1 MNSSTDLR
9 CSAFIFLR
17 CGSAKE
23 TSSSSPNT
31 SCAHWANGWGGASH
45 ASATKLVSS
54 CSPTPG
60 PRAAERNRARPD
72 CGRRPRHL
80 RRPSR
85 HRWTSFSR
93 GWSSLRSTDRSRLL
107 SNGPAAPRGREA
119 GSRGRPAACEG
130 QQDASRGCARAQ
142 PRRLLSAFGALRSR
156 CLSRPIPVTASGV
169 GRLRDRLRTTRT
181 PFVPSCGAQHRTRL
195 IVLGCLMVWSA
206 LCPCIACRKRRQR
219 CFRKEE
225 TSTWASVESY
235 SLQPS
240 H

>member
-1 MNSSTDLR
+1 MRPT
-9 CSAFIFLR
+9 A
-17 CGSAKE
+17 
-23 TSSSSPNT
+23 TSSPPPI
-31 SCAHWANGWGGASH
+31 
-45 ASATKLVSS
+45 SA
-54 CSPTPG
+54 
-60 PRAAERNRARPD
+60 
-72 CGRRPRHL
+72 
-80 RRPSR
+80 
-85 HRWTSFSR
+85 SFSR

-119 GSRGRPAACEG
+119 GSRGRPPACEG
-130 QQDASRGCARAQ
+130 QQDASRGYARAQ

>member
-1 MNSSTDLR
+1 M
-9 CSAFIFLR
+9 
-17 CGSAKE
+17 
-23 TSSSSPNT
+23 SSPPPI
-31 SCAHWANGWGGASH
+31 SASVDIVL
-45 ASATKLVSS
+45 SWLVV
-54 CSPTPG
+54 G
-60 PRAAERNRARPD
+60 PK
-72 CGRRPRHL
+72 
-80 RRPSR
+80 
-85 HRWTSFSR
+85 HRSQ
-93 GWSSLRSTDRSRLL
+93 
-107 SNGPAAPRGREA
+107 PAPF
-119 GSRGRPAACEG
+119 
-130 QQDASRGCARAQ
+130 QDASRGCARAL

-181 PFVPSCGAQHRTRL
+181 PFVPSCGAEHRTRL

-219 CFRKEE
+219 CVRKEE